1 MGVFL
6 ILLRCHL
13 AGCRLPHARGGV
25 SPALAVV
32 ADTGMSSP
40 RTWGCFLNLIDFIPA
55 SEVFPTHVGV
65 FLSSP
70 CDRRSGECLPHAR
83 GGVSEIQQEITG
95 MLSSSPRTWG
105 CFYLPPALP
114 VLALVFPTHVGVF
127 PASER
132 RRTASGGLPHARG
145 GVSASRPYATA
156 FCQSSP
162 RTWGCF
168 CYSGDP
174 KIGLFVFPTH
184 VGVFL
189 KRRIRSAFGLCLPYA
204 RGIFQKNY

>member
-40 RTWGCFLNLIDFIPA
+40 RTWGCFQQATRNRRKRKVFPTHVGVFPLPFLRASQQVRLPHARGGVSTVTGKLIINASSSPRTWGCFSPA
-55 SEVFPTHVGV
+55 STPSSLTGVFPTHVGV
-65 FLSSP
+65 FLRAFCPRSP
-70 CDRRSGECLPHAR
+70 
-83 GGVSEIQQEITG
+83 
-95 MLSSSPRTWG
+95 SPR
-105 CFYLPPALP
+105 
-114 VLALVFPTHVGVF
+114 
-127 PASER
+127 
-132 RRTASGGLPHARG
+132 LPHARG

-168 CYSGDP
+168 HAGH
-174 KIGLFVFPTH
+174 GHETQAGVFPTH

>member
-1 MGVFL
+1 MTFQYCFDGSIKKVNNLSVSSPRTWGCFFSSRSQHIWRNVFPTHVGVFL

-145 GVSASRPYATA
+145 GVFPL
-156 FCQSSP
+156 FIWISS
-162 RTWGCF
+162 
-168 CYSGDP
+168 
-174 KIGLFVFPTH
+174 
-184 VGVFL
+184 
-189 KRRIRSAFGLCLPYA
+189 
-204 RGIFQKNY
+204 